1 MKVSIIIHVYNVEK
15 YIDECILS
23 AINQTLDDIEIIA
36 IDDKS
41 TDSSLD
47 ILNKYKE
54 KYDFVKVIQNEKNMG
69 ISATRNIGIQNAK
82 GEYVYFLDSN
92 DCLDK
97 DAMGICYKKAKEYD
111 LDIVKFDTKVFEDK
125 GCRINDFNESYK
137 IIEAECIK
145 GEDFLKKYFTTGDYN
160 NLDISNLYKRDFIIQ
175 NNLFL
180 CEGILDEDKL
190 CSFQLFLLANR
201 VLYIPKKLCFKK
213 IRDDY
218 IQISDNCKKRL
229 EDTETILSEMYRFYM
244 NNKDLFKSNISDHIK
259 NYIKFIF
266 DKTIILC
273 ERGNLI
279 DDRSRIIEKFKI
291 DDEISYEEP
300 NNKKNI
306 LFLMYF
312 LYDGGAEKALM
323 SILDNLDYSKY
334 NVDLVLLAKEKEY
347 IYNINENVNV
357 IYIYDSPDQLDR
369 DYLSGNFNL
378 EFKKEYDVEISFLGI
393 FTTWVICRYGNPN
406 AKKITWL
413 HTDFSLTVGGNTVD
427 YVKDI
432 YGRMDKI
439 ISVSDGVSKSFT
451 DFVGDSFNSKLQRIY
466 VPTDIYQIRKLSL
479 EDIEYKK
486 NKFTIMSIGRL
497 SSEKG
502 FDRLIKVHKR
512 LLDDGIDNE
521 LLIIGSGA
529 EEENLKSLVK
539 ELELENSCRLI
550 EYQKNPYPWI
560 KMCDV
565 FVSASYTEALPLAII
580 EAMVLGKVV
589 VATDTHGSRALFKD
603 KLGLMVSNSEDG
615 LYYGLRLM
623 ILNQEIRELY
633 TKNLKEVEKFDFDK
647 FIVMPEIEK
656 LLDEIK
662 N

>member
-1 MKVSIIIHVYNVEK
+1 MKVSIIIPVYNVEK

-23 AINQTLDDIEIIA
+23 AINQTLDEIEIIS

-54 KYDFVKVIQNEKNMG
+54 KYDFVKVIANEKNMG
-69 ISATRNIGIQNAK
+69 VSATRNIGIQNAK

-92 DCLDK
+92 DYLDK
-97 DAMGICYKKAKEYD
+97 DAMEICYKKAKEYD

-125 GCRINDFNESYK
+125 GCKVNDFNESYK
-137 IIEAECIK
+137 FIESECIK

-160 NLDISNLYKRDFIIQ
+160 KLDISNLYKRDFIIQ
-175 NNLFL
+175 NNLFF
-180 CEGILDEDKL
+180 CEGILDENKL
-190 CSFQLFLLANR
+190 YSFRLFLLANR
-201 VLYIPKKLCFKK
+201 VLYIPKKLCFKR
-213 IRDDY
+213 IRDNY
-218 IQISDNCKKRL
+218 IKISDNCKKRL
-229 EDTETILSEMYRFYM
+229 EDTEAILKEMYKFYM
-244 NNKDLFKSNISDHIK
+244 NNKDLFESNISDHIK
-259 NYIKFIF
+259 NYIKFMF
-266 DKTIILC
+266 YKAIILC

-279 DDRSRIIEKFKI
+279 DDKNRIIEKFKI
-291 DDEISYEEP
+291 DDEISYEDS

-357 IYIYDSPDQLDR
+357 IYIYDSPGQLER

-393 FTTWVICRYGNPN
+393 FTTWAICRYGSPN

-413 HTDFSLTVGGNTVD
+413 HTDFALTVGGNTVE

-466 VPTDIYQIRKLSL
+466 VPTDIYQIHKLSL

-521 LLIIGSGA
+521 LIIIGSGA

-539 ELELENSCRLI
+539 KLGLGNSCRLI

-580 EAMVLGKVV
+580 EAMVLGKAV

-647 FIVMPEIEK
+647 SIVMPEIEN